1 MPIQDNTFFSDFNM
15 SFATHDTTKD
25 LSVLKNEN
33 SVKQAIKNLILTD
46 VFERPFQPGIGC
58 NIRNVLFELFSP
70 QTSDRAKTYI
80 RETIEQYE
88 PRASIKDISVSPN
101 VDQNT
106 LAATIKFSIINTVE
120 IQNLTVLVER
130 IR

>member
-1 MPIQDNTFFSDFNM
+1 MPIQQNTFFSDFNM

-46 VFERPFQPGIGC
+46 VYERPFQPGIGC
-58 NIRNVLFELFSP
+58 NIRNLLFELFGP
-70 QTSDRAKTYI
+70 ETSQRAKTYI
-80 RETIEQYE
+80 REVIEHYE
-88 PRASIKDISVSPN
+88 PRANIKDISVSPN
-101 VDQNT
+101 IDGNS
-106 LAATIKFSIINTVE
+106 LAATITFSIINTTE
-120 IQNLTVLVER
+120 LQNLTVLVDR

>member
-1 MPIQDNTFFSDFNM
+1 MPLQDNTFFSDFNM

-46 VFERPFQPGIGC
+46 VYERPFQPGIGC

-120 IQNLTVLVER
+120 IQNLTVLVDR

>member
-101 VDQNT
+101 LDQNT

>member
-1 MPIQDNTFFSDFNM
+1 MPIQTNTFFSDFNM

-25 LSVLKNEN
+25 LSILTNEN

-88 PRASIKDISVSPN
+88 PRASIKDISVSPD
-101 VDQNT
+101 VDQNS

-120 IQNLTVLVER
+120 IQNLTVLVDR

>member
-1 MPIQDNTFFSDFNM
+1 M

-101 VDQNT
+101 VDQNS

-120 IQNLTVLVER
+120 IQNLTVLVDR

>member
-1 MPIQDNTFFSDFNM
+1 MPIQTNTFFSDFNM

-88 PRASIKDISVSPN
+88 PRASIKDISVSPD
-101 VDQNT
+101 VDQNS

-120 IQNLTVLVER
+120 IQNLTVLVDR

>member
-1 MPIQDNTFFSDFNM
+1 MPTQDNKFFSDFNM

-25 LSVLKNEN
+25 LSVLTNEN

-46 VFERPFQPGIGC
+46 VYERPFQPGIGC

-101 VDQNT
+101 VDRNS

-120 IQNLTVLVER
+120 IQNLTVLVDR

>member
-1 MPIQDNTFFSDFNM
+1 MPIQENTFFSDFNM

-101 VDQNT
+101 LDQNT

>member
-1 MPIQDNTFFSDFNM
+1 MPIQTNTFFSDFNM

-101 VDQNT
+101 VDQNS

-120 IQNLTVLVER
+120 IQNLTVLVDR

>member
-1 MPIQDNTFFSDFNM
+1 MPIQTNTFFSDFNM

-70 QTSDRAKTYI
+70 QTSDNAKTYI

-101 VDQNT
+101 VDQNS

-120 IQNLTVLVER
+120 IQNLTVLVDR

>member
-101 VDQNT
+101 VDQNS

-120 IQNLTVLVER
+120 IQNLTVLVDR

>member
-1 MPIQDNTFFSDFNM
+1 MPIQTNTFFSDFNM

-25 LSVLKNEN
+25 LSVLTNEN

-101 VDQNT
+101 VDQNS

-120 IQNLTVLVER
+120 IQNLTVLVDR

>member
-1 MPIQDNTFFSDFNM
+1 MPIQENTFFSDFNM

-101 VDQNT
+101 VDQNS

-120 IQNLTVLVER
+120 IQNLTVLVDR

>member
-1 MPIQDNTFFSDFNM
+1 MPIQTNTFFSDFNM
-15 SFATHDTTKD
+15 SFATHDTTKE
-25 LSVLKNEN
+25 LSILTNEN

-70 QTSDRAKTYI
+70 QTSDNAKTYI

-101 VDQNT
+101 VDQNS

-120 IQNLTVLVER
+120 IQNLTVLVDR

>member
-1 MPIQDNTFFSDFNM
+1 MPIQTNTFFSDFNM

-25 LSVLKNEN
+25 LSILTNEN

-70 QTSDRAKTYI
+70 QTSDNAKTYI

-101 VDQNT
+101 VDQNS

-120 IQNLTVLVER
+120 IQNLTVLVDR

>member
-1 MPIQDNTFFSDFNM
+1 MPIQTNTFFSDFNM